1 MNSLKEHTDISD
13 ILNYQICLLKIS
25 SIKKKTRDLDVYH
38 LRVFLE
44 LLTNKSQRYDGVSLV
59 LTIALVTKKLMLHEH
74 FSRTY
79 LTEI

>member
-25 SIKKKTRDLDVYH
+25 SIKKTRDLDVYH

-44 LLTNKSQRYDGVSLV
+44 LLTRANVTMVS
-59 LTIALVTKKLMLHEH
+59 HWC
-74 FSRTY
+74 
-79 LTEI
+79 